1 MPLISACD
9 SESGNEEAET
19 SSESSSKEEY
29 KGPLPVIFIHGMTGS
44 MLASEVDKTV
54 IWPPGGTD
62 GEWHI
67 ISFATELDRISLNP
81 AHGVPEQ
88 IYSPDVI
95 RSYGGDPVYSE
106 FLDYLVK
113 YGDYVEY
120 EVNGDPQ
127 RRTLSGAYL
136 NQEPIPNLFVFA
148 YDWRRSIDDITPDLA
163 KYMTVVKKYHPDSK
177 VNIVTHSMGGLVA
190 RRYIL
195 DNPDKV
201 NKLITIAAP
210 FLGSV
215 KPLYQMIHGKITAP
229 TSWLSLDA
237 LSGVGQEA
245 LTWHAFRDDTAHDML
260 AYYPGLHALMATK
273 SYFDLGAPPFLM
285 ETTVSD
291 LVETGSLD
299 LTKEITFD
307 QVMGKEGIVEQ
318 LFPNA
323 SYNGRTP
330 SQENLDIHSY
340 TKNGNYQ
347 DDWRNDSTGVEYH
360 HLYSVRHAQD
370 TPISLIGSEGLV
382 TSLWRSYTFNE
393 YGQGD
398 GTVPLLSAER
408 IGNGKNLNA
417 PNAKLYKFTDG
428 PDEFLE
434 HVGIMRNSDVMVKVL
449 EILMD
454 EKTEPEPAKGQWRIE
469 TVDYPA
475 PQGERIPWRDSGG
488 SYALTVTAANNEIT
502 HVIERL
508 NGEEVS
514 GRTEISVRYEIPSNP
529 IGGEMVEIKA
539 HWTMKVEGK
548 PVYTIAR
555 IEFRQGEFSGTHGE
569 MNVNENPIGS
579 MTYNMKVPGLNTAGK
594 LQRFTL
600 SANLRST
607 RNTEIGRIVYRYVYP

>member
-1 MPLISACD
+1 
-9 SESGNEEAET
+9 
-19 SSESSSKEEY
+19 
-29 KGPLPVIFIHGMTGS
+29 MTGS
-44 MLASEVDKTV
+44 MLASEVDQTV

-62 GEWHI
+62 GDWHI
-67 ISFATELDRISLNP
+67 VSFATELDRISLNP

-136 NQEPIPNLFVFA
+136 DQEPIPNLFVFA
-148 YDWRRSIDDITPDLA
+148 YDWRRSIDDIAPDLA
-163 KYMTVVKKYHPDSK
+163 KYMAVVKKYHPDSK

-195 DNPDKV
+195 DNSDKV

-215 KPLYQMIHGKITAP
+215 KPLYQMIHGKIAAP
-229 TSWLSLDA
+229 TSFLSLDA
-237 LSGVGQEA
+237 IKGIGQEV
-245 LTWHAFRDDTAHDML
+245 LTWHIMRDDTVHDML
-260 AYYPGLHALMATK
+260 AYYPGLHSLMATK

-299 LTKEITFD
+299 LTKEISFD
-307 QVMGKEGIVEQ
+307 EVMGKEGIVEQ
-318 LFPNA
+318 LFPDA

-330 SQENLDIHSY
+330 SQENLSIHSY
-340 TKNGNYQ
+340 TKNGNNQ
-347 DDWRNDSTGVEYH
+347 DDWSNDSTGVEYH
-360 HLYSVRHAQD
+360 HLYGVRNAQD
-370 TPISLIGSEGLV
+370 TPISLIGSEGIV
-382 TSLWRSYTFNE
+382 TTLWRSYTFNE

-408 IGNGKNLNA
+408 IGNGINLNA
-417 PNAKLYKFTDG
+417 PNAKLYKFTEG

-454 EKTEPEPAKGQWRIE
+454 EKTEPKPNTRQWRIE
-469 TVDYPA
+469 TVNYPS

-488 SYALTVTAANNEIT
+488 SYALTVTAANNNIT

-508 NGEEVS
+508 SGEEAT

-529 IGGEMVEIKA
+529 IGGETVEIKA
-539 HWTMKVEGK
+539 RWTMKAEGEFQ
-548 PVYTIAR
+548 YDSAM
-555 IEFRQGEFSGTHGE
+555 IEFRQGEFSGTLE
-569 MNVNENPIGS
+569 RISLDKNPTGS
-579 MTYNMKVPGLNTAGK
+579 MIYKMKVPGIGTSGN

-607 RNTEIGRIVYRYVYP
+607 RNTEIGRITYIYVYP